1 MSAQAR
7 HMLGE
12 IAQSREDL
20 IVTFNHH
27 ASVEKM
33 REQTKKKLFDL
44 KSTAT

>member
-7 HMLGE
+7 RMLGE

-20 IVTFNHH
+20 NVTFAHN

-33 REQTKKKLFDL
+33 REQTKN
-44 KSTAT
+44 